1 MSGELS
7 RTQRMQV
14 GKAADAASAAKME
27 LDAAVM
33 IFEAACV
40 TGDSALMVKR
50 GEAVQAATQNWLD
63 KTASKY
69 EIVRRITYGL

>member
-1 MSGELS
+1 MSREPT
-7 RTQRMQV
+7 RAQIMQV
-14 GKAADAASAAKME
+14 GKAGDASTAAKME

-33 IFEAACV
+33 AFEAACV
-40 TGDSALMVKR
+40 RGDSVLMVQR
-50 GEAVQAATQNWLD
+50 TEAVQAAMQNWLD

>member
-7 RTQRMQV
+7 RTQQIQI

-33 IFEAACV
+33 MFEAACV

-50 GEAVQAATQNWLD
+50 GEAVQAATQNLLD

>member
-1 MSGELS
+1 MSREPT
-7 RTQRMQV
+7 RAQMMQV
-14 GKAADAASAAKME
+14 SKAADAGSAAKME

-33 IFEAACV
+33 TFEAACV
-40 TGDSALMVKR
+40 RGDSVLMVQR
-50 GEAVQAATQNWLD
+50 TEAVQAATQNWLD